1 MSGMKERN
9 NEEKLAA
16 LSRTSLEEHRHPS
29 DMLQLLEILQ
39 FHNSADRELKA
50 QLGLE

>member
-29 DMLQLLEILQ
+29 DMLQLQKSYSSITMRTG
-39 FHNSADRELKA
+39 S
-50 QLGLE
+50 